1 MKTTTFLAAAVVF
14 VAAGSAF
21 AADAPLANAAV
32 TTAAATAAATSAA
45 DKLNLPSATVGTSS
59 AVARETVKSE
69 AAQFVRNHKTALAV
83 QLEQY
88 KN

>member
-1 MKTTTFLAAAVVF
+1 MKATKFLAAAVVF

-21 AADAPLANAAV
+21 AADAPVASAAL
-32 TTAAATAAATSAA
+32 TAAAATASA
-45 DKLNLPSATVGTSS
+45 DKLNLPTATIGKSS
-59 AVARETVKSE
+59 AVDRAQVKAE
-69 AAQFVRNHKTALAV
+69 AAQFVQQHKTTLAV